1 MLQNLLVLNFW
12 KSLWYMT
19 VLIFLFLK
27 DSAKNISEQIRDD
40 DSVKYIYK
48 YKLKICET
56 EKQSC

>member
-27 DSAKNISEQIRDD
+27 DSAKDISEQIRDD
-40 DSVKYIYK
+40 DSAKYI
-48 YKLKICET
+48 
-56 EKQSC
+56 

>member
-1 MLQNLLVLNFW
+1 
-12 KSLWYMT
+12 MT

-27 DSAKNISEQIRDD
+27 DSAKDISEQIRDD
-40 DSVKYIYK
+40 DSAKYIYK